1 MNQVTILDDAE
12 QSALITDLI
21 KRYPASQAKSRIASF
36 SSGLESSLIDLDK
49 IQAVVDGP
57 NVVGMLDGMTRRNKK
72 ITLNTYR
79 FAEIM
84 ATNKYP
90 EKNQMEERFQF
101 LIQVLTSLKWTRIV
115 QVSKEYEKKTQSLT
129 MENVLVDIVGGIVK
143 GVAAEIGIS
152 TLVTDTLGT
161 LKQDEKALNL
171 FNRSVEK
178 DKGRRFG
185 MASGVQDKEG
195 YVNMA
200 VAAVNYSSEPGN
212 DGGVLF
218 FEWKSSEVNVYQDT
232 AYMVI
237 HEEDYP
243 AAREASV
250 NAYLDELDDRAFQ
263 AVLVGK

>member
-1 MNQVTILDDAE
+1 MNQVAVLNDAE
-12 QSALITDLI
+12 QSELITGLI
-21 KRYPASQAKSRIASF
+21 KQYPASQAKSRMANF
-36 SSGLESSLIDLDK
+36 SAKSGSSLIDLDN
-49 IQAVVDGP
+49 IQTVVDGP
-57 NVVGMLDGMTRRNKK
+57 NIVSLLEGMTRRNKK
-72 ITLNTYR
+72 VTLNTYR

-84 ATNKYP
+84 ATNRYP

-101 LIQVLTSLKWTRIV
+101 LVQVLTSLKWTKIV

-129 MENVLVDIVGGIVK
+129 MANVVVDIVGSIVK
-143 GVAAEIGIS
+143 GVAGGVGIPS
-152 TLVTDTLGT
+152 LVSDTLGS
-161 LKQDEKALNL
+161 LNKDEKALTL

-185 MASGVQDKEG
+185 IASGVQDKEG

-200 VAAVNYSSEPGN
+200 VAAVNYSSEPGK

-218 FEWKSSEVNVYQDT
+218 FEWKSSEIKVYQDT

-243 AAREASV
+243 AKREEMV
-250 NAYLDELDDRAFQ
+250 NAYLDELDERAFQ
-263 AVLVGK
+263 AILAGK